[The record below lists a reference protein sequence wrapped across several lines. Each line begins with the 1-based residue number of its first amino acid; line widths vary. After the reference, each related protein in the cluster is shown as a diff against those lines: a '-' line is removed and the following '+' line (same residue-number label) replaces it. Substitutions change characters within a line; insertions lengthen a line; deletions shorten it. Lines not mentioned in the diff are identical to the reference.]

1 MWMEEVST
9 ANPRMKIGRPTLA
22 RRLRLGPLRKDIL
35 NGSGSSEDLKEDC
48 GGGMDG
54 GCGGEK
60 EVAGVGSLGKR
71 SGGKLSIKRPAGS
84 RGRGVE

>member
-1 MWMEEVST
+1 MSMEEVGT
-9 ANPRMKIGRPTLA
+9 ANPRMKIGTQTLA

-35 NGSGSSEDLKEDC
+35 NGSGASEDLKEEC

-54 GCGGEK
+54 ECGGEK

-71 SGGKLSIKRPAGS
+71 SGGKRSI
-84 RGRGVE
+84 RGQPGAEVEE